1 MVRLGPRAEHRL
13 LRLDK
18 IADLRLFAKYR
29 AGAQPRERADLTAR
43 ADRRAFD
50 MAVGADLHLVR
61 DGHPGTEKDR
71 SEERRVGKECVRTGR
86 YRWSPVHKKKKKKT
100 KNNKKQ

>member
-18 IADLRLFAKYR
+18 TADLRLFAKYR
-29 AGAQPRERADLTAR
+29 AGAQPRERADFTAR

-61 DGHPGTEKDR
+61 DGPPGTEKDIGLDR
-71 SEERRVGKECVRTGR
+71 PVAAELRVQGEPAGLDRKNDVEGKRG
-86 YRWSPVHKKKKKKT
+86 
-100 KNNKKQ
+100 